1 MTKEQPLF
9 SEWNALWPT
18 HKSDSLKNIWIK
30 WYFCKFYKISDSLTP
45 SFVKSYVSFGQ
56 IAHQKWATVSESLT
70 KNERECVNCSPNMS
84 KLGNRSLLS
93 KSLFLLQKISGWLKK
108 TLSEFPTLRTTIYM
122 SFLKTQNQPTLL
134 YKGVRYCT
142 NLVYNKSAC
151 TWSTDRY
158 PVIEKLF
165 PLLYKQWFTNS
176 IVCYCSL
183 AM

>member
-45 SFVKSYVSFGQ
+45 SFVKSDVSFGQ

-122 SFLKTQNQPTLL
+122 SFLKTQNQPTIRTKVYATVLIL
-134 YKGVRYCT
+134 CTTNLHVLEVPTSIQSYRNYSYYCT
-142 NLVYNKSAC
+142 NNDIKI
-151 TWSTDRY
+151 
-158 PVIEKLF
+158 P
-165 PLLYKQWFTNS
+165 
-176 IVCYCSL
+176 
-183 AM
+183 